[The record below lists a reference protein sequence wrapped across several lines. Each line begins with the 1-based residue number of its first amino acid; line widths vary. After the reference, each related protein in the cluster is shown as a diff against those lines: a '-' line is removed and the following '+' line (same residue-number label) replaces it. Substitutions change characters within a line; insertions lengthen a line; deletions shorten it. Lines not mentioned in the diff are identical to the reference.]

1 VPCAVFFHRVSDRES
16 AAFRHRGLKCGG
28 FAGILLIQKRNEV
41 FSMTHIAFVMPDPAL
56 VKVVHDAWAL
66 HERIFGKSRDLRYTV
81 DCEIQP
87 DVIVSRYY
95 DADVIISRGGTAA
108 SLKER
113 NFMVPVVEIPITSS
127 DMAASIRKAMA
138 RHGEMP
144 VGVVGTINTI
154 RSVYFM
160 KQEFPAKV
168 KPYPTASVNI
178 RDLIDGM
185 ERAVADGSKL
195 ILAGHN
201 TCHYCKEH
209 GIPAGLIYSSVESVF
224 LAIIEAKRCAGVSQ
238 VEKQNSLIFRAAV
251 DHMFEGI
258 ITVDKDNMI
267 RTFNPAAAQ
276 LLDRKA
282 QNCVGQPV
290 NMALPEGRLS
300 AILSGNQS
308 YTNEIVRINGN
319 NCVLN
324 CVPMTSEGQRLG
336 TLVTFQAAQ
345 SITNAENRLRDRLR
359 VSGHLARYHF
369 DDILGESQAIR
380 TAIHQAQRFAHVD
393 SNILLMGETGTGKEL
408 FAQSIHH
415 ESERANGPFV
425 AVNCAAIPENLMES
439 ELFGY
444 EGGAFTG
451 ASKTGKEGLFEAAHE
466 GTIFLDEVSE
476 IPLTLQSRLLR
487 VIQERE
493 VRRIGANR
501 VIPINVRII
510 CATNRDLVDMI
521 HKGRFREDL
530 YYRLKVLSVQL
541 PPLRRRDG
549 DMVLIMQ
556 HYLTYYA
563 RKFGKDQITLSLEA
577 AARVSE
583 YSWPGNIREIR
594 NVSEQLAV
602 LCEREIITAADV
614 AAVLPLERGGSEPAV
629 LSDGSSPSL
638 SGLQK
643 RQITEVLARAKSR
656 KEAAEILGISKT
668 TLWRKCKEL
677 GLD

>member
-1 VPCAVFFHRVSDRES
+1 M
-16 AAFRHRGLKCGG
+16 LT
-28 FAGILLIQKRNEV
+28 N
-41 FSMTHIAFVMPDPAL
+41 IAFVMPDPAL
-56 VKVVHDAWAL
+56 VKAVHEAWAL
-66 HERIFGKSRDLRYTV
+66 HEKIFGKNPNVRYTV
-81 DCEIQP
+81 DCELQP
-87 DVIVSRYY
+87 DVILSRHY
-95 DADVIISRGGTAA
+95 DADVIVSRGGTAA
-108 SLKER
+108 GLKAR
-113 NFMVPVVEIPITSS
+113 NTLTPVVEIPITSS
-127 DMAASIRKAMA
+127 DMAASIRLAMEK
-138 RHGEMP
+138 HGQKP
-144 VGVVGTINTI
+144 VGVVGTTNTI

-160 KQEFPAKV
+160 KKEFPVPV

-185 ERAVADGSKL
+185 ERAVADGCKL

-201 TCHYCKEH
+201 TCHYCEEH

-224 LAIIEAKRCAGVSQ
+224 LAIIEAIRCAGVSQ
-238 VEKQNSLIFRAAV
+238 VEKQNSLMFRSAV
-251 DHMFEGI
+251 EHMFEGI
-258 ITVDKDNMI
+258 IAVDSDHMI
-267 RTFNPAAAQ
+267 RTFNPAAAEM
-276 LLDRKA
+276 LDRKA
-282 QNCVGQPV
+282 QDCIGQPV
-290 NMALPEGRLS
+290 SLALPEGRLS

-324 CVPMTSEGQRLG
+324 CVSMNHDGEHLG

-345 SITNAENRLRDRLR
+345 NITNAEIRLRDRLR
-359 VSGHLARYHF
+359 ASGHVARYHF
-369 DDILGESQAIR
+369 DDILGESMAIR
-380 TAIHQAQRFAHVD
+380 TAIRQSQRFARVD

-408 FAQSIHH
+408 FAQSIHN

-451 ASKTGKEGLFEAAHE
+451 ASKTGKPGLFEAAHE

-501 VIPINVRII
+501 VIPVNVRII
-510 CATNRDLVDMI
+510 CATNRDLLEMI
-521 HKGRFREDL
+521 KQGRFREDL

-541 PPLRRRDG
+541 PPLRSRDG
-549 DMVLIMQ
+549 DMALIMQ

-563 RKFGKDQITLSLEA
+563 HKFGKDQISLSPEA
-577 AARVSE
+577 AARIVD

-602 LCEREIITAADV
+602 ICESDIITAADI
-614 AAVLPLERGGSEPAV
+614 AAVLPLEQAMKKPLV
-629 LSDGSSPSL
+629 LQESGDPTLSS
-638 SGLQK
+638 LQK
-643 RQITEVLARAKSR
+643 RQIIEVLARAKSR

-677 GLD
+677 GLE

>member
-1 VPCAVFFHRVSDRES
+1 
-16 AAFRHRGLKCGG
+16 
-28 FAGILLIQKRNEV
+28 
-41 FSMTHIAFVMPDPAL
+41 MTPIAFIVPDPAL
-56 VKVVHDAWAL
+56 VKVVHDAWTL
-66 HERIFGKSRDLRYTV
+66 HEKLFGKRTDMRYTV
-81 DCEIQP
+81 DCELQP
-87 DVIVSRYY
+87 DVIVSRHY
-95 DADVIISRGGTAA
+95 DADVIVSRGGTAA
-108 SLKER
+108 GLKER
-113 NFMVPVVEIPITSS
+113 NVLTPVVEIPITSS
-127 DMAASIRKAMA
+127 DMAASIRRAMA
-138 RHGEMP
+138 KHGEMR
-144 VGVVGTINTI
+144 VGVVGTVNTI

-160 KQEFPAKV
+160 RQEFPVPV

-185 ERAVADGSKL
+185 ERAVADGCKL

-201 TCHYCKEH
+201 TCHYCDEH

-224 LAIIEAKRCAGVSQ
+224 LAIIEAMRCAGVSQ
-238 VEKQNSLIFRAAV
+238 VEKQNSLMFRAAV
-251 DHMFEGI
+251 EHMFEGI
-258 ITVDKDNMI
+258 IAVDKDHMI
-267 RTFNPAAAQ
+267 RTINPAAGE
-276 LLDRKA
+276 LLGRNVQD
-282 QNCVGQPV
+282 CIGEPV
-290 NMALPEGRLS
+290 SLALPEGRLS

-308 YTNEIVRINGN
+308 YTIEIVRINGN

-324 CVPMTSEGQRLG
+324 CVSMNYDGENLG

-359 VSGHLARYHF
+359 ASGHVARYRF
-369 DDILGESQAIR
+369 DDILGESMAIR
-380 TAIHQAQRFAHVD
+380 TAIHQARRFARVD

-408 FAQSIHH
+408 FAQSIHN

-451 ASKTGKEGLFEAAHE
+451 ASKTGKPGLFEAAHE

-501 VIPINVRII
+501 VIPVNVRII
-510 CATNRDLVDMI
+510 CATNRDLLEMI
-521 HKGRFREDL
+521 KQGRFREDL

-541 PPLRRRDG
+541 PPLRSREG
-549 DMVLIMQ
+549 DMALIMQ

-563 RKFGKDQITLSLEA
+563 RKFGKGQIVLSPEA
-577 AARVSE
+577 ALRIE
-583 YSWPGNIREIR
+583 DYGWPGNIREIR

-602 LCEREIITAADV
+602 LCENDIITAADI
-614 AAVLPLERGGSEPAV
+614 AAVLPREQAIRKPLMLQE
-629 LSDGSSPSL
+629 SDDPTL

-643 RQITEVLARAKSR
+643 RQIMEVLARSKSR
-656 KEAAEILGISKT
+656 KEAAEALGISKT

-677 GLD
+677 GLE